1 MLDQVEQDTVISIN
15 QPDAFAK
22 HLGMFIEPVGAH
34 LIERTRALSEWVRQR
49 TELSTWPYARALD
62 QPPAATTKI
71 KSQNGIVVE
80 GFNFGS
86 QDYLGLSQHY
96 AIRDAAV
103 RALVEYGPHAAASPM
118 LQGNTAL
125 SRKLEQEIAE
135 LLNMDHILLFPT
147 GWAAGFG
154 AIVGLLRPNDHIVI
168 DQLAHS
174 CLMQGA
180 RAATGNIRLFHH
192 NDVADVRRKLQ
203 RIRAKDTT
211 NAILVVSEG
220 LFSMD
225 SDSPAIAAL
234 QDACKEY
241 GAVLM
246 LDVAHDLGAQGPGGT
261 GQIGV
266 QNMLGKVDI
275 VMGSFSKT
283 FASNGGFV
291 ATHDLSVKQ
300 FLGIYGGSHT
310 YSNAIS
316 PVQCGVVIE
325 ALRIV
330 RSSEGE
336 ELRHRSKT
344 NINQLRG
351 DFAAKAVECLGTPS
365 NVVPVTVGDER
376 LAKWTSHFLEMNGL
390 IANLVEY
397 PAVPRNRARFRF
409 QVMATHTKEQIE
421 SAIEIFCRS
430 MAAAREKVSE

>member
-1 MLDQVEQDTVISIN
+1 MLEQDTLITVN
-15 QPDAFAK
+15 QSDAFAK

-34 LIERTRALSEWVRQR
+34 LIERTKALSEWVRQR

-62 QPPAATTKI
+62 QAPATKTRI
-71 KSQNGIVVE
+71 KSQNGITVE

-154 AIVGLLRPNDHIVI
+154 AIVGLVRPNDHIVI
-168 DQLAHS
+168 DQLAHA

-225 SDSPAIAAL
+225 SDSPPIAAL
-234 QDACKEY
+234 QDACKEFS
-241 GAVLM
+241 AVLM

-266 QNMLGKVDI
+266 QSMLGKVDI

-283 FASNGGFV
+283 FSSNGGFV

-316 PVQCGVVIE
+316 PVQCGIVIE
-325 ALRIV
+325 AMRIV
-330 RSSEGE
+330 RSSEGD
-336 ELRHRSKT
+336 ELRRRSKA
-344 NINQLRG
+344 NINQLRD
-351 DFAAKAVECLGTPS
+351 DFAAKAVECLGAPS
-365 NVVPVTVGDER
+365 NVVPVTVGDEK

-409 QVMATHTKEQIE
+409 QVMASHTKDQIE

-430 MAAAREKVSE
+430 MAAAHQKITE